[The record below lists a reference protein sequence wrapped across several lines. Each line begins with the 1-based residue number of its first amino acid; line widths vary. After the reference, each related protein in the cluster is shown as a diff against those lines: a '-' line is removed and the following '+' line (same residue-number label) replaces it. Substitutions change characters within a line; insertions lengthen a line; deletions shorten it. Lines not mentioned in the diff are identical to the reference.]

1 MVLVSY
7 SGKEINAKLVYYGPG
22 LSGKTT
28 NLEYIYGS
36 IPGTHRGKM
45 VSMKTKTERTLF
57 FDFLPVQLGELS
69 GFKTRFL
76 LYTVPG
82 QVYYNA
88 TRKLVLKGVDAV
100 VFVADSKR
108 GKMDENVESLQNLRE
123 NLLEHGHKL
132 EDIPFVLQYNKRDL
146 PEVYSVS
153 ELDQVLNPMHVPVFE
168 AVATSGPGVVE
179 TFKAVSKLLLK
190 KLAEEIGV
198 PIVGAGKSEGIDLAT
213 QGQAAA
219 QPQPSRPAAPE
230 VIQVATPAPPPPI
243 PAAPPAQSI
252 PLAPA
257 APTQSIPL
265 APAQSIPSV
274 PAQPQPAAHPHGN
287 PPAASAHTQLPP
299 IPTGHTPAAS
309 TGHAQTP
316 AAPPHQHSIPAAS
329 IEQAQSPTPPPP
341 QPILGSQ
348 PAPSNQ
354 AILRTPSAPTSRP
367 GGAFADA
374 HASGRGVWAKSGDD
388 AGESDLRVEHHQV
401 SYDSPRNAEPQES
414 ASASFT
420 GSLGSPVHGSPARA
434 PLAEARET
442 EESRNTGVA
451 ARLRKWLKREEPA
464 ETAIQGSGV
473 PTSGAGA
480 HGSGEHGA
488 TGEGEPLPLH
498 GEPADPA
505 DSRPP
510 IGAGPELRTAIAQ
523 AFDSA
528 PSRTTELAQAE
539 TGWRTDPGLSVSDR
553 SSERMSD
560 RRDERR
566 VQEDL
571 APVRERGPVRARE
584 ITVPLELTPA
594 DLESGII
601 IRLAVRLQESDE
613 EDRIG
618 RRAA

>member
-146 PEVYSVS
+146 PEVYSIS
-153 ELDQVLNPMHVPVFE
+153 ELDQVLNPTHVPVFE

-190 KLAEEIGV
+190 KLADEIGV
-198 PIVGAGKSEGIDLAT
+198 PIVGSGKSEGIDLGT
-213 QGQAAA
+213 QAQAATPV
-219 QPQPSRPAAPE
+219 QPARQAAPE
-230 VIQVATPAPPPPI
+230 VIRVAPP
-243 PAAPPAQSI
+243 S
-252 PLAPA
+252 
-257 APTQSIPL
+257 
-265 APAQSIPSV
+265 
-274 PAQPQPAAHPHGN
+274 QP
-287 PPAASAHTQLPP
+287 
-299 IPTGHTPAAS
+299 
-309 TGHAQTP
+309 
-316 AAPPHQHSIPAAS
+316 HSIPAAPGATPS
-329 IEQAQSPTPPPP
+329 IPAPPARAIPLAQSSPAPPIPASPPARAQQPAAPPGPP
-341 QPILGSQ
+341 QSILGSPPIATSKPSIIGSSAA
-348 PAPSNQ
+348 PATRPAGS
-354 AILRTPSAPTSRP
+354 AFSDATSAGKGAWTPQ
-367 GGAFADA
+367 
-374 HASGRGVWAKSGDD
+374 GDD
-388 AGESDLRVEHHQV
+388 PGESSLRIERHEV
-401 SYDSPRNAEPQES
+401 SFDPPAVAGPRDAGS
-414 ASASFT
+414 SGGFT
-420 GSLGSPVHGSPARA
+420 GSMGIPVHSAPARS
-434 PLAEARET
+434 PLPDSPET

-451 ARLRKWLKREEPA
+451 ARLRKWLKRDDAADGSGAPEAASQPGERASFVDERGDGAPEPA
-464 ETAIQGSGV
+464 PAIS
-473 PTSGAGA
+473 
-480 HGSGEHGA
+480 
-488 TGEGEPLPLH
+488 
-498 GEPADPA
+498 
-505 DSRPP
+505 
-510 IGAGPELRTAIAQ
+510 AGPELRTAVAR

-528 PSRTTELAQAE
+528 PHASEPARPE
-539 TGWRTDPGLSVSDR
+539 GDRRVDHGLSVSDR

-560 RRDERR
+560 RREELRAS
-566 VQEDL
+566 EEI
-571 APVRERGPVRARE
+571 ASPGPRKITTASTGARE
-584 ITVPLELTPA
+584 ITVPVELTPE
-594 DLESGII
+594 DLESGVV
-601 IRLAVRLQESDE
+601 IRLAVRLQESL
-613 EDRIG
+613 EDDGGR